1 MLRTLLLASAVLA
14 PAALTLGSA
23 LPAHAQLPT
32 SKPTSG
38 PIPAIATPASPAPA
52 PATAPATGPAAG
64 AATNAPA
71 MQSKLGKEKADRV
84 EKHIAE
90 LHRVLKITPAQET
103 LWQNFAA
110 AMRDNATQMDQ
121 VYAQREQ
128 AIAGMNAV
136 QNLESYGE
144 VENTM
149 AQNVQKLLPPFQ
161 ALYDSF
167 SPDQKKTA
175 DSTFQR
181 YTNRAVRKA
190 G

>member
-1 MLRTLLLASAVLA
+1 MLRTLLLASAMLA
-14 PAALTLGSA
+14 PAALALGTA
-23 LPAHAQLPT
+23 LPAHAQVPNA
-32 SKPTSG
+32 KPTAG
-38 PIPAIATPASPAPA
+38 PVAAIDRPATPAATPAPSG
-52 PATAPATGPAAG
+52 T
-64 AATNAPA
+64 APA
-71 MQSKLGKEKADRV
+71 MQSKLGKEKAERV

-103 LWQNFAA
+103 LWQNFAT
-110 AMRDNATQMDQ
+110 AMRANATQMDQ

-128 AIAGMNAV
+128 AISGMNAV

-144 VENTM
+144 VETTM

-167 SPDQKKTA
+167 SAEQKKTA
-175 DSTFQR
+175 DTTFQR
-181 YTNRAVRKA
+181 YTNRAVHKA